1 MALTKKERLQKKKQ
15 ILNKQSDILALQ
27 LELSLDDIDIEQ
39 ERPNK
44 RKDELITQI
53 TLQLNAQNQA
63 ASYIQAEIDAEP
75 IA

>member
-44 RKDELITQI
+44 RKDELIAQI